1 MFLDDDQL
9 KHLTGYAQK
18 AKQVA
23 QLRRM
28 GVPFFVNAAG
38 KPVVAESAVQGTK
51 PQETIQTQVSWEPS
65 WAANHP

>member
-1 MFLDDDQL
+1 MFLDDGQL
-9 KHLTGYAQK
+9 KKLTGYAQK

-38 KPVVAESAVQGTK
+38 KPVVAEAALQGIKSPEIT
-51 PQETIQTQVSWEPS
+51 QTQGSWEPS
-65 WAANHP
+65 WAGSHP